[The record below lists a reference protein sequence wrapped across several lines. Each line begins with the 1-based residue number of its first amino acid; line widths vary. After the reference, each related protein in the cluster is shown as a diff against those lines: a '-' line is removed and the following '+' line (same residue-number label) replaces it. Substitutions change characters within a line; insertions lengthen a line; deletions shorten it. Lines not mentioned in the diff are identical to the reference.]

1 MKVNELRERIKKY
14 TRADLERLTVELYK
28 AIPKA
33 KKEDMAV
40 DELIANPSSKKK
52 KSVGTFASLA
62 TLREEVPRFIE
73 HAEAQYYLAPNRV
86 VPKGERSKWRFRV
99 KRWYKDLQQEK
110 LSDGDLAKQA
120 ELLTQLYSLLCKAC
134 GYQYFTAY
142 DPFESVGVAQ
152 TEFYESVLRLKWEVD
167 DKPAFIKT
175 GITLIV
181 DNFLNRYTLEGDLM
195 EVLLQFLPIAD
206 LRYLAIEKAKELIAE
221 HDFQPPAPEPERR
234 VRVLF
239 MTDRSDYRKQAKHNN
254 LVEMVFRT
262 HAKLFEFDQGI
273 HFYQQHHYERQP
285 EVKLYILIRLLFN
298 AQQPDLIVREIN
310 LAEKAGVEPRENLK
324 QLRDH
329 IAKDG
334 QLPRFMN

>member
-14 TRADLERLTVELYK
+14 ARADLERLTVELYK

-52 KSVGTFASLA
+52 KPTGKSVSLV
-62 TLREEVPRFIE
+62 TIREEVPQFIE

-86 VPKGERSKWRFRV
+86 VSKGERSKWRFRV

-110 LSDGDLAKQA
+110 LLNGDLAKQA
-120 ELLTQLYSLLCKAC
+120 ELLTQLYNLLCKAC

-152 TEFYESVLRLKWEVD
+152 TEFYETVLRLKWEVD
-167 DKPAFIKT
+167 DKPVFVKT
-175 GITLIV
+175 GITLVV

-195 EVLLQFLPIAD
+195 EVLLQFLTIAD
-206 LRYLAIEKAKELIAE
+206 LRYLAIEKTKDLIAE
-221 HDFQPPAPEPERR
+221 NAFQAPPPEPERR
-234 VRVLF
+234 VRISF
-239 MTDRSDYRKQAKHNN
+239 MTDHSAYRRQAKHNN

-285 EVKLYILIRLLFN
+285 EVKLYILIRLLFS
-298 AQQPDLIVREIN
+298 AQQPDLIVREIEA
-310 LAEKAGVEPRENLK
+310 AEQAGIAPREHLK
-324 QLRDH
+324 KLRDH
-329 IAKDG
+329 ITKEG
-334 QLPRFMN
+334 QLPRFMH